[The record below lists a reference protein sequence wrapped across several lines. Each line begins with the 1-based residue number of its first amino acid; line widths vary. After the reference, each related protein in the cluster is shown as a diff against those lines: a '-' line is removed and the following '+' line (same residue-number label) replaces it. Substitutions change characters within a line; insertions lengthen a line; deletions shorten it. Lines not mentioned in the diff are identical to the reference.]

1 MSAQIKSPLWLAHTQ
16 SDLARLLLLRN
27 DPGDRDE
34 ALRLLDDAL
43 ATAELL
49 GLNAVT
55 SEARLLRVAAEAVT
69 SLSPLR

>member
-1 MSAQIKSPLWLAHTQ
+1 MSAQIRSPLWLAHTQ

-27 DPGDRDE
+27 RPGDRDE

-43 ATAELL
+43 TAAEQL

-55 SEARLLRVAAEAVT
+55 SKARLLKVAAEAAT
-69 SLSPLR
+69 SLSPHR